1 MTKMAE
7 EARTKYKSAG
17 NGGDNPLMS
26 LLEDVSPLSIK
37 LIEQNEK
44 EREMSILRVQ
54 EEQ

>member
-17 NGGDNPLMS
+17 NGGGNPLMQ

-44 EREMSILRVQ
+44 ERELGIQKVQ
-54 EEQ
+54 EE